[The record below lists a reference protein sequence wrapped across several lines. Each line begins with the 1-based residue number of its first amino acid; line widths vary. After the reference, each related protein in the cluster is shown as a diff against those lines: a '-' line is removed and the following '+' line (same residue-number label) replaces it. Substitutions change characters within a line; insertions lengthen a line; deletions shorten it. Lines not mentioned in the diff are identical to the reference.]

1 MSPPRLALELCRV
14 VETKGIYRETIVE
27 GKWKNSAEQLGL
39 MVTYPAENLDIQ
51 EAQP

>member
-14 VETKGIYRETIVE
+14 VDTKGIYRETVLE